1 MSERA
6 GTTGGR
12 VGGRGGGTGGDARR
26 EARTLP
32 EWALLGLHTPTHLI
46 SRAVWRIRFR
56 GLEHIPD
63 ASEGGLVV
71 AANHQTYV
79 DPFWISIPVRR
90 PIRYLAWSE
99 PFKNPL
105 LGRVM
110 DLLGAW
116 PLQIDKS
123 DLGAYRRSL
132 QWLRRGGALVIFPE
146 GGRAEADGRM
156 VPFKAGAVRLALEA
170 GAPVLPVTI
179 RGGNRVWPRGRK
191 WPDMGRIEVVYHPV
205 RKLVPH
211 PGEDNRQCARRET
224 EELEAQIR
232 SAL

>member
-1 MSERA
+1 MTEGA

-12 VGGRGGGTGGDARR
+12 VGGRESRR

-32 EWALLGLHTPTHLI
+32 EWALLGLHTPTYLL
-46 SRAVWRIRFR
+46 SRAVWGIRFR
-56 GLEHIPD
+56 GLEHIPP

-99 PFKNPL
+99 PFKNPV

-123 DLGAYRRSL
+123 DLRAYRRSL
-132 QWLRRGGALVIFPE
+132 QWLRGGGALVIFPE

-156 VPFKAGAVRLALEA
+156 APFKAGAVRLALEA
-170 GAPVLPVTI
+170 GAPILPVTI
-179 RGGNRVWPRGRK
+179 RGGNRVWPRGQK
-191 WPDMGRIEVVYHPV
+191 WPGGGRVEIVYHPV
-205 RKLVPH
+205 RRLVPLD
-211 PGEDNRQCARRET
+211 GEDNRQCARRET
-224 EELEAQIR
+224 ERLEAQIK